1 MKFKYSCFVP
11 GNVPSLKNSRICT
24 KKGSFPS
31 KTVTKYL
38 RNIGVA
44 KYSSS
49 KQIVVNYK
57 TKPNLFEKA
66 VAPMKEVLNK
76 RAAVWD
82 VPHVVGLFFIRNSKR
97 KFDWINAA
105 QIICDLLTAHGVI
118 EDDNMDYLIPTPIQV
133 AGSWYTVDKDRPG
146 CIIYF

>member
-1 MKFKYSCFVP
+1 MKFNYSCFVP

-24 KKGSFPS
+24 KRGSFPS

-57 TKPNLFEKA
+57 TKPNLFAQA
-66 VAPMKEVLNK
+66 VENMKEALAK
-76 RAAVWD
+76 REP
-82 VPHVVGLFFIRNSKR
+82 PHEIGLFFIRNSKR
-97 KFDWINAA
+97 KFDFINAA
-105 QIICDLLTAHGVI
+105 QILCDLLTAHGVI
-118 EDDNMDYLIPTPIQV
+118 EDDNMDYLIPMPIQV
-133 AGSWYTVDKDRPG
+133 AGSWYTVDTERPG
-146 CIIYF
+146 CLIYF